1 MEEIKGL
8 GASLVAL
15 SSDDAETAEMTIE
28 ALQLTYTVLPDPN
41 REIIRRFGVLHPQ
54 EGISR
59 PATFIIDAEGVIRF
73 QHIGKDFSDRPN
85 ESLIVNTLRWL

>member
-15 SSDDAETAEMTIE
+15 SADDAETAEMTIE
-28 ALQLTYTVLPDPN
+28 ALQLTYTVLPDSN

-73 QHIGKDFSDRPN
+73 QHIGKDFSDRPS